1 MASGASATSTNWSS
15 PSCLSRK
22 VTPRSPERHSSV
34 VFRPGVIQDTGLV
47 ESEGGG
53 RGSADGA
60 GVTAGQGSRVAL
72 PELGDMGA
80 QPELDL
86 QAPDSVREPGG
97 GRLDRGVSPEYKWKA
112 WGRSARSFLG
122 IQSSIPHSLLGLV
135 KTSPSFWSVTKS
147 VQLFRTPRTVARQ
160 APLTV
165 RFPRQGHWSGLPC
178 PPPGG
183 LPDPGIGLA
192 SPALAAGVFTTE
204 PPGKPSLPYSTD
216 GDTGLRDRT

>member
-1 MASGASATSTNWSS
+1 MASGASATSRNWSS
-15 PSCLSRK
+15 PSSFSRK

-86 QAPDSVREPGG
+86 QAPDSVREP
-97 GRLDRGVSPEYKWKA
+97 RWVSR
-112 WGRSARSFLG
+112 WGRDPG
-122 IQSSIPHSLLGLV
+122 IQAEGMGPACPQLPGDPIIYSHSLLGLV
-135 KTSPSFWSVTKS
+135 KTSPSFCSVTKS
-147 VQLFRTPRTVARQ
+147 VQLCGTPRTVARQ
-160 APLTV
+160 ASLTV
-165 RFPRQGHWSGLPC
+165 GFPRQGYWSGLPC

-183 LPDPGIGLA
+183 LPDPGIELA
-192 SPALAAGVFTTE
+192 SPALAGGFFTTE
-204 PPGKPSLPYSTD
+204 PPGKPSHPYFTD
-216 GDTGLRDRT
+216 GDAGLRDST